1 MGLFDRLFGK
11 KEKAD
16 WSKAVR
22 SQPNLGEKLSLL
34 SLAEGEETILPK
46 EPQKEYTIDGQPS
59 EEWKLVLMK
68 RTRKGKCFGVGHADY
83 ASALEKLAP
92 YILDQDK
99 TSVLV
104 RALTGEELVGLIEVW
119 GKRPSYYPHVAP
131 LPDKIGEE
139 IQRTFQSAVE
149 VFGISDPAN
158 GEVIAREVRERAD
171 HILETGELPEGCKDL
186 ADAAVSLGVLFGQ
199 ALCIGRDW
207 EWGAFGDS
215 PEKVIFG
222 VISPGKN
229 FCNAPMPYLL
239 RILQGKNTG
248 LDGKHDNTVLLLY
261 NMLETIDLQPEEKT
275 HFPVA

>member
-104 RALTGEELVGLIEVW
+104 RALTGEELETANEKW
-119 GKRPSYYPHVAP
+119 WAYWQEYWKRRESSSP
-131 LPDKIGEE
+131 LPRDYGCDVTI
-139 IQRTFQSAVE
+139 
-149 VFGISDPAN
+149 PA
-158 GEVIAREVRERAD
+158 GRHRLGKERN
-171 HILETGELPEGCKDL
+171 K
-186 ADAAVSLGVLFGQ
+186 
-199 ALCIGRDW
+199 
-207 EWGAFGDS
+207 
-215 PEKVIFG
+215 K
-222 VISPGKN
+222 
-229 FCNAPMPYLL
+229 
-239 RILQGKNTG
+239 
-248 LDGKHDNTVLLLY
+248 
-261 NMLETIDLQPEEKT
+261 
-275 HFPVA
+275 